1 MPEFPV
7 VAGSEALANW
17 GLLQPGQAGG
27 TSLSSPQAEGNSKCK
42 GPTLCPVPCPHPLP
56 PGPPPALPL
65 LSPGLQCPSP
75 HQSCPP
81 LVLSKHCGSK
91 PGTNCPSLSGPLTTS
106 IPARV
111 KRAQAAFNPHCSQSD
126 CHPHLSSS
134 LTLSSS
140 LYSPAPSVWC
150 FLLFLVS
157 LTYLLRFHTIQFTY
171 FVFTNHWFLVY
182 LQLCSHLCDLNLQH
196 FDHAPKK
203 PYTHQQ
209 SLFCFLS
216 GFFSSRPFI

>member
-1 MPEFPV
+1 MQRPYAVSCTLPSSS
-7 VAGSEALANW
+7 ASWPSSSLASFEPW
-17 GLLQPGQAGG
+17 SSVSLSP
-27 TSLSSPQAEGNSKCK
+27 SVLSSPGLVK
-42 GPTLCPVPCPHPLP
+42 
-56 PGPPPALPL
+56 ALWL
-65 LSPGLQCPSP
+65 QTRHQLSF
-75 HQSCPP
+75 
-81 LVLSKHCGSK
+81 
-91 PGTNCPSLSGPLTTS
+91 SLDHSLTTS

-196 FDHAPKK
+196 FHHPPKK
-203 PYTHQQ
+203 PYTH
-209 SLFCFLS
+209 
-216 GFFSSRPFI
+216 